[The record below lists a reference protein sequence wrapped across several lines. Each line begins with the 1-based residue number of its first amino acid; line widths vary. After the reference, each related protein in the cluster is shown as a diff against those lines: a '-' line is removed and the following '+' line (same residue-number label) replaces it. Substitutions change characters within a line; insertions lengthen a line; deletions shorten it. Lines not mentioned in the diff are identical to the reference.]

1 MKKPSETNQHQ
12 QEIRQKLI
20 GLGEKSLRK
29 SYYPE
34 LQVRVAE
41 LERFRALL
49 DQSNDAILLIDADGL
64 ELVDA
69 NEAAAALLGSH
80 KDKLTNSNLD
90 QLIEFDQTLSFQ
102 GLLEGSG
109 IENGHKIQGTCYFK
123 ADDHKNHPIEFTA
136 KVVAFADKKY
146 LVFVG
151 RDISERLKA
160 EKEKD
165 ELQSQL
171 MQAQKMEAIGTLAG
185 GIAHDFNNILAAILG
200 YSELALDEARN
211 ERATPRELEQ
221 IINSAYRG
229 QVLIKQILAFSRKMG
244 PELKPLNLNKVISD
258 TIPLIEH
265 TIPKMISVELN
276 FDENLHLIN
285 GDANQI
291 EQILLNLAVNASEA
305 MPGGGRLVIETA
317 NETLQEEYV
326 NAHFDPK
333 PGDYVLLTVSDTGE
347 GMDKNTVEHVFEPFF
362 TTKEVGKGTGLG
374 LASAFGIVK
383 SHGGH
388 ITCYSEPGQG
398 TLFKIHIPVLEEVD
412 QPAESSRGNV
422 DVIKGGNET
431 ILLVD
436 DEKALRETGSRI
448 LNTMGYQVVTASNGE
463 EAFTKYRNRQA
474 EIDLVILDI
483 GMPGMGG
490 HRCLQEILALSPNA
504 KVIIASGY
512 SYGMQLKDTLAAG
525 ATGYI
530 AKPFG
535 KDALLKKVRNVLDE

>member
-1 MKKPSETNQHQ
+1 MKKPSKTSQQQ

-69 NEAAAALLGSH
+69 NEAAANLLSSS
-80 KDKLTNSNLD
+80 KDQLAKSNLN

-102 GLLEGSG
+102 GLLEGTG
-109 IENGHKIQGTCYFK
+109 IENGQKLEGTCYFK
-123 ADDHKNHPIEFTA
+123 AGDFKRHPIEFTA

-151 RDISERLKA
+151 RDISERLKT

-185 GIAHDFNNILAAILG
+185 GIAHDFNNILAAVLG
-200 YSELALDEARN
+200 YAELALEAARDS
-211 ERATPRELEQ
+211 RTTPRELEQ
-221 IINSAYRG
+221 IIKSAYRA
-229 QVLIKQILAFSRKMG
+229 QELIKQILAFSRKVG

-258 TIPLIEH
+258 TVPLIEH
-265 TIPKMISVELN
+265 TIPKMISVELHL
-276 FDENLHLIN
+276 DEDLHLIN

-291 EQILLNLAVNASEA
+291 EQILLNLTVNASEA
-305 MPGGGRLVIETA
+305 MPGEGRLVIETG
-317 NETLQEEYV
+317 NVTLQKKYA
-326 NAHFDPK
+326 NAHLDTA
-333 PGDYVLLTVSDTGE
+333 PGDYVLLSVSDTGE
-347 GMDKNTVEHVFEPFF
+347 GMDKNTLEHIFEPFF

-374 LASAFGIVK
+374 LASTFGIVK

-388 ITCYSEPGQG
+388 ITCFSEPGQG
-398 TLFKIHIPVLEEVD
+398 TVFKIYIPSLEAAD
-412 QPAESSRGNV
+412 QLAGTSREDGDAV
-422 DVIKGGNET
+422 KGGNET

-436 DEKALRETGSRI
+436 DEEALRETGSRI
-448 LNTMGYQVVTASNGE
+448 LSTMGYQALTASNGE
-463 EAFTKYRNRQA
+463 EALATYRSRQG
-474 EIDLVILDI
+474 EIDLVVLDI

-490 HRCLQEILALSPNA
+490 HRCLQEILAISPNA

-512 SYGMQLKDTLAAG
+512 SPGLQLKETLAAG
-525 ATGYI
+525 AIGYI

-535 KDALLKKVRNVLDE
+535 KDDLLKKVRSVLDG